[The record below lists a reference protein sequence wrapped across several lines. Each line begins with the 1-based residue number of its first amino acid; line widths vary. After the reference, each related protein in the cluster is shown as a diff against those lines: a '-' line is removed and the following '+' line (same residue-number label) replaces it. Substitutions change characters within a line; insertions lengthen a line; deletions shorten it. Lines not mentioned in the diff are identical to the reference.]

1 MQISKEVNS
10 IKNYVSMTAV
20 LCWAGMVV
28 MSSLYVTIPLIPLF
42 ADFFNVSLTQSA
54 VTGSMFSLGFAIGCL
69 LFGAISEKYG
79 RKKVILMGLIGLAII
94 SFLLGLVN
102 SLSWLIVLRG
112 LQGIAAA
119 TFSPVALAY
128 VVESFPAD
136 KKVTAIGFVSTGFL
150 VAGIVGQVMSAV
162 ISQYFGWYMVFFLLS
177 GVYIMTA
184 LWIHYALPK
193 GESSQSYTD
202 ILGTIK
208 QMGKVFTYK
217 NLVLSYMIAFVLL
230 MAFVNM
236 YTVLGNYL
244 SSANFHLRAEQILSV
259 RLAGLFG
266 MLLSPMAGR
275 LTMRFGVKQ
284 VLQGGLLIAIFS
296 LGSLGFISSL
306 PFLVM
311 MSVCFVGGIAVSVPA
326 LVTFVGQLG
335 GKSRGIAV
343 SIYTFILFLGT
354 SIGPVISIYL
364 MKVGGYSQTFILLG
378 FILCIGLLSSLFVN
392 NESAFDGAGN

>member
-10 IKNYVSMTAV
+10 IKNYALMTAV
-20 LCWAGMVV
+20 LCWSGMAV
-28 MSSLYVTIPLIPLF
+28 MSSLYVTIPLIPIF
-42 ADFFNVSLTQSA
+42 ADFFHVSLTQSA
-54 VTGSMFSLGFAIGCL
+54 ITGSMFSLGFAIGCL
-69 LFGAISEKYG
+69 LFGAISDKYG
-79 RKKVILMGLIGLAII
+79 RKNVILMGLIGLAII

-102 SLSWLIVLRG
+102 SLSWLVVLRG

-128 VVESFPAD
+128 VVESFPVE
-136 KKVTAIGFVSTGFL
+136 KKVTTIGFVSTGFL
-150 VAGIVGQVMSAV
+150 VAGIVGQVMSTV
-162 ISQYFGWYMVFFLLS
+162 ISQYFGWHMVFFLLS
-177 GVYIMTA
+177 SVYMVTA
-184 LWIHYALPK
+184 LWIYYSLPR

-202 ILGTIK
+202 ILGPVK
-208 QMGKVFTYK
+208 QMGKVFTQK

-244 SSANFHLRAEQILSV
+244 SSSNFQLHADQILYV

-266 MLLSPMAGR
+266 MLLSPLAGR

-284 VLQGGLLIAIFS
+284 VLQGGLLIAILSLIS
-296 LGSLGFISSL
+296 LGVISSL
-306 PFLVM
+306 PFLII
-311 MSVCFVGGIAVSVPA
+311 MSVCFVVGIALSVPA
-326 LVTFVGQLG
+326 LVTLVGELG

-364 MKVGGYSQTFILLG
+364 MDIGGYSQTFVLLG
-378 FILCIGLLSSLFVN
+378 LILFVGLISSLFIN
-392 NESAFDGAGN
+392 NQSIFDEA